1 MRLFGIPVF
10 PEQASTFAMDVDAL
24 YFFLVAVSSFFAL
37 LIAVLVIAW
46 PAAASEPSAA
56 PPSGT
61 PDPEFLEFLGETA
74 GMDPEVVKFMESRE
88 AKRAVKDAAAK
99 EPDEEDEDD
108 E

>member
-1 MRLFGIPVF
+1 MIQLVRRDAAQPPDGIGW
-10 PEQASTFAMDVDAL
+10 
-24 YFFLVAVSSFFAL
+24 AVRSL
-37 LIAVLVIAW
+37 CIAVLVFAW
-46 PAAASEPSAA
+46 PAAASEPSSA

-99 EPDEEDEDD
+99 EPEEEDEDD